1 MSERDIWIDQA
12 YAASEYRVRELL
24 GEDVETLGVFATR
37 PQAEDF
43 MDRTLYPEK
52 YAEEEVEEEPVEEA
66 PPAPEKKKPTWTR
79 GISPGDA

>member
-1 MSERDIWIDQA
+1 M
-12 YAASEYRVRELL
+12 

-43 MDRTLYPEK
+43 MDRTLHPEK
-52 YAEEEVEEEPVEEA
+52 YADEVVEEPVEEA
-66 PPAPEKKKPTWTR
+66 APAPEKKKPTWTR